1 MQNAGRANRIDPN
14 ATLSGA
20 FINNSNV
27 NTIDDVRIGCEYEQ
41 QRDSLL
47 NSDYLKSIL
56 ALEACCKVITKLIL
70 LIKRSNYYQMVVRLM
85 KFKVY

>member
-56 ALEACCKVITKLIL
+56 ALEACCKVDNKINSFNKAFKLL
-70 LIKRSNYYQMVVRLM
+70 LNGGSFNEI
-85 KFKVY
+85 